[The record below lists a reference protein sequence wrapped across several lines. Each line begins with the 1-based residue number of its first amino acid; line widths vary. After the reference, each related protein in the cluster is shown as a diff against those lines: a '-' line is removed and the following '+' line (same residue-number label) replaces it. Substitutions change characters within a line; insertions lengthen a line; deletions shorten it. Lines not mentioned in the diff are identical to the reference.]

1 MKAFRADFFVAA
13 AVIICSVVMLVALS
27 LAVSGAHL
35 TSPRATLTIDLP
47 SAVGL
52 DKQAE
57 VRYAGASV
65 GRIRTVRPLTDDE
78 RLKVSPECAIRVV
91 ADIHHSLPQLRVG
104 TTASITADTV
114 LGEKYLNLEPGP
126 VTNPGIAPGTILYA
140 KRSASL
146 DEVMTAGKQ
155 LLDQAN
161 DLIAKNQEAFNK
173 IVTDLRVVLDNFK
186 VISTYGKT
194 FVGTVARKPW
204 RLVFGGPVP
213 RLPSE
218 EKILNSDKPVPAP
231 IPND

>member
-1 MKAFRADFFVAA
+1 MKTFRADFLVAA
-13 AVIICSVVMLVALS
+13 LVIICSVVMLVALT
-27 LAVSGAHL
+27 LAISGTHL
-35 TSPRATLTIDLP
+35 TSPKATLTIDLP

-57 VRYAGASV
+57 IRYAGASV
-65 GRIRTVRPLTDDE
+65 GRIRSVRPLTDEE

-91 ADIHHSLPQLRVG
+91 ADIHHHLPQLRVG

-126 VTNPGIAPGTILYA
+126 VANPGLAPGTILYA

-161 DLIAKNQEAFNK
+161 DLIAQNQEAINK
-173 IVTDLRVVLDNFK
+173 IMKDLRVVLDNFK

-218 EKILNSDKPVPAP
+218 EKIIQSDKPVPAP

>member
-1 MKAFRADFFVAA
+1 MKTFRADFLVAA
-13 AVIICSVVMLVALS
+13 LVIICSVVMLVALTI
-27 LAVSGAHL
+27 AISGTHL
-35 TSPRATLTIDLP
+35 TAPKATLTIDLP

-65 GRIRTVRPLTDDE
+65 GRIRNVRPLTDEE
-78 RLKVSPECAIRVV
+78 REKVSPHCAIRVV
-91 ADIHHSLPQLRVG
+91 ADIHHQLPELRVG

-126 VTNPGIAPGTILYA
+126 VTNPGLAPGTILYA

-146 DEVMTAGKQ
+146 DEVMTAGKT
-155 LLDQAN
+155 LLDKAN
-161 DLIAKNQEAFNK
+161 DLIAQNQEALNK
-173 IVTDLRVVLDNFK
+173 VIKDLKVVLDNFK

-194 FVGTVARKPW
+194 FMGTVARKPH
-204 RLVFGGPVP
+204 RLIFGGPVP

-218 EKILNSDKPVPAP
+218 EKILSSDQPVPAP
-231 IPND
+231 VPND